1 LKNPVLIAQTI
12 RPMILKNH
20 KKFVEALPMKQVI
33 DYYNNMVNLE
43 NQGAPI
49 DWRKVADAMGATLK
63 AQPQPTASSDAS
75 PIDGPTKTAT

>member
-1 LKNPVLIAQTI
+1 
-12 RPMILKNH
+12 
-20 KKFVEALPMKQVI
+20 MKQVI

-63 AQPQPTASSDAS
+63 AQPQPAASSDDS